1 MPVYHNYANMY
12 FKEDLYVSVFENF
25 NSKIKLHRNMVLEYI
40 KIGDYVTVDAS
51 NLAVEYVTSNISA
64 ARVSTK
70 VVEEK

>member
-1 MPVYHNYANMY
+1 
-12 FKEDLYVSVFENF
+12 
-25 NSKIKLHRNMVLEYI
+25 MVLEYI

-51 NLAVEYVTSNISA
+51 NLAVEYVTNNISA